1 MSLVHPIP
9 ANQLPQAESWLR
21 EHHDPA
27 FLLAFRICVET
38 GLRISDCLSLR
49 WENITG
55 NTITLA
61 ESKGTKARQARAAR
75 KVLEAVK
82 KELLVHYGSDPQM
95 MLKIFITSPTD
106 IIPLIPA
113 DMAKGIAERIKAARD
128 SAPAKYRTVKL
139 SKKTADMLARRKAK
153 FADIDEGNVF
163 SRRTL
168 RNSNRAKND
177 RGGVLTRQTAWS
189 VFSKLTEVLGSAKRI
204 ACHSLRK
211 VFARGLYYSSG
222 KDIALLMT
230 VIGHSS
236 PAMSL
241 RYCGINNDDEDNAV
255 NGWLDQLYQQS
266 GKGV

>member
-1 MSLVHPIP
+1 MHIIARP
-9 ANQLPQAESWLR
+9 A
-21 EHHDPA
+21 
-27 FLLAFRICVET
+27 
-38 GLRISDCLSLR
+38 LR

-82 KELLVHYGSDPQM
+82 KELLARYSDNPQM

-113 DMAKGIAERIKAARD
+113 DMAKGVAERIKAARD

-139 SKKTADMLARRKAK
+139 SKKTAEMLARRKAK

-177 RGGVLTRQTAWS
+177 KGVLTRQTMWAVMS
-189 VFSKLTEVLGSAKRI
+189 RLTEVLGSAKRI

-222 KDIALLMT
+222 KDIGLLMT

-241 RYCGINNDDEDNAV
+241 RYIGINNDDEDNAV
-255 NGWLDQLYQQS
+255 NGWLDQLYEQ
-266 GKGV
+266 